1 MNNCLIR
8 VSVPEEAWEKNQR
21 EIQESE
27 EERLEGENM
36 DRFRILKRR
45 QRQTTDKP
53 TNKLSVQDPVEVQE
67 RTSKIGRPVMLEKIK
82 VDRKDSTLNN
92 FSKILG
98 TGKRELDGGISSPAK
113 RVKTKQSISK

>member
-1 MNNCLIR
+1 MG
-8 VSVPEEAWEKNQR
+8 EEPKR
-21 EIQESE
+21 KQESE
-27 EERLEGENM
+27 EERLEGEYM
-36 DRFRILKRR
+36 DRFRILKSRLR
-45 QRQTTDKP
+45 QTTTDKP
-53 TNKLSVQDPVEVQE
+53 TPKLSVQDPVEVQE